1 MQGGNNWL
9 LAFAFG
15 LCVGLFVYY
24 YFFSV
29 DCDYIQDDFQE
40 RIEQI
45 IKDEN
50 FKKDVSADSI
60 YQQIR
65 DRLNSGK

>member
-29 DCDYIQDDFQE
+29 DCDYI
-40 RIEQI
+40 
-45 IKDEN
+45 KDEN

>member
-15 LCVGLFVYY
+15 LCVGLFAYY

-29 DCDYIQDDFQE
+29 ECNYIPDDFQQ

-45 IKDEN
+45 IKDDN
-50 FKKDVSADSI
+50 FKKDVPADSI
-60 YQQIR
+60 YIQIR
-65 DRLNSGK
+65 DRLNSAY